1 METFINCMDAVSGE
15 WLLQKALKEGMKEGR
30 ILGRGGERGKDVCRR
45 GRRMF
50 GKGNEGG
57 KNA

>member
-1 METFINCMDAVSGE
+1 MDAVSGE